1 MENTYTTGSL
11 LDRPAWNQW
20 NLVVEQLMRRCLSVE
35 GDKLLAVS
43 AVAVYIYRL
52 FESRDEAR
60 AYLAGLF
67 VDPGLYGIYAARPHS
82 AFKSRRLPRTTLSRR
97 CYTNEH
103 TSAHLG
109 QWLGPPQ
116 W

>member
-60 AYLAGLF
+60 VYLAGLF
-67 VDPGLYGIYAARPHS
+67 RGPRALRYLRCPS
-82 AFKSRRLPRTTLSRR
+82 SFRLQKPTT
-97 CYTNEH
+97 
-103 TSAHLG
+103 AKDDA
-109 QWLGPPQ
+109 QP
-116 W
+116 